1 MNMTLVGIIYYGS
14 NLILGNNMQVGDLI
28 GFIQYANNIMLSFL
42 FISMIIAQIPRA
54 QASLDRINE
63 ILDIDEEKTV
73 GGDLIL
79 DEIEKLEFKDVSFK
93 YPNSQS
99 YSLKNVSFVL
109 NKGEKLGIIGSTGS
123 GKTTLASLLVRFYDV
138 DKGQI
143 LINGRD
149 IKDYSLKSLRD
160 SISYIEQKPRLIEGT
175 VKSNVIM
182 SSDTSFS
189 DNALIDAL
197 NISQADFVFEKEL
210 GIGSEVVQRGG
221 TSPADKS
228 RGFLLQGQ
236 FTRTQAYF

>member
-1 MNMTLVGIIYYGS
+1 MGFVMNMTLVGIIYYGS

-109 NKGEKLGIIGSTGS
+109 NKGKNLELLGLLDLGKLP
-123 GKTTLASLLVRFYDV
+123 LLVFW
-138 DKGQI
+138 
-143 LINGRD
+143 L
-149 IKDYSLKSLRD
+149 
-160 SISYIEQKPRLIEGT
+160 
-175 VKSNVIM
+175 
-182 SSDTSFS
+182 
-189 DNALIDAL
+189 
-197 NISQADFVFEKEL
+197 DFMM
-210 GIGSEVVQRGG
+210 
-221 TSPADKS
+221 
-228 RGFLLQGQ
+228 
-236 FTRTQAYF
+236 